1 MNTQTH
7 ILLGATL
14 LAWPGRPLRNAAILA
29 GGLVPDISIFVM
41 WASAKLAGTP
51 ESVIW
56 RDLYWRAE
64 WQSAAAVT
72 NSVPLYL
79 ALALAATGL
88 GARLKPLTPP
98 AAGARPGW
106 PGQGSGLDWRVAIL
120 VFSLAAMVHVA
131 TDLPV
136 HVHDGHPA
144 FWPFSNWVF
153 QSPVSYWD
161 PRYFGKYVSLV
172 ELGLAASMIAILWR
186 RFSSPAVRGVLMLA
200 AVSYVIVAH
209 HWATSVG

>member
-14 LAWPGRPLRNAAILA
+14 LAWPGRPLRNAAVLA
-29 GGLVPDISIFVM
+29 GGLVPDISVLVM
-41 WASAKLAGTP
+41 WASAKLAGMP
-51 ESVIW
+51 ESLIW
-56 RDLYWRAE
+56 RDLYWQPE

-79 ALALAATGL
+79 ALALAATGM
-88 GARLKPLTPP
+88 GARLKPPGLP
-98 AAGARPGW
+98 AGELPDRHGK
-106 PGQGSGLDWRVAIL
+106 GSGLEWRVAIL
-120 VFSLAAMVHVA
+120 VFSLAAMMHVA
-131 TDLPV
+131 TDFPV

-172 ELGLAASMIAILWR
+172 ELGLAASLIAILWR
-186 RFSSPAVRGVLMLA
+186 RFSSPAVRCVLVLA
-200 AVSYVIVAH
+200 AVSYVAVAH
-209 HWATSVG
+209 HWATSLG